1 MLLVF
6 LVLLVLFLLIH
17 GTMGR
22 KSQFNQHSTI
32 IARPSYLSS
41 LSSPA
46 DKLEGR
52 QEQISSKTWHL
63 SPSLN
68 VTILGMKYQGSQ
80 WCPKNIKWSSGHHQ
94 TLLPCRTFHV
104 SLCRLCL
111 SSRPELSTVWT
122 FKGHHQNDLNQIF
135 PPFMTQK
142 KKHHSFFDLRWQVW
156 QEPDFSFF
164 SILISA

>member
-22 KSQFNQHSTI
+22 KSQFNQHSTV

-46 DKLEGR
+46 DELEAR
-52 QEQISSKTWHL
+52 EEQISRKTWHL

-68 VTILGMKYQGSQ
+68 ATILVMKYQDSQ
-80 WCPKNIKWSSGHHQ
+80 
-94 TLLPCRTFHV
+94 
-104 SLCRLCL
+104 
-111 SSRPELSTVWT
+111 
-122 FKGHHQNDLNQIF
+122 
-135 PPFMTQK
+135 
-142 KKHHSFFDLRWQVW
+142 
-156 QEPDFSFF
+156 
-164 SILISA
+164 